1 MSADR
6 EITPDQLAVLQG
18 ALTDGIRELILA
30 GVSFPMTLEVTDSRG
45 ARIRFL
51 LSSPSEVV
59 IVESTTRGALS
70 LPFAMAFRSHTK
82 LAIGDLALTTP
93 SEVPSPASALN

>member
-1 MSADR
+1 MTADR

-18 ALTDGIRELILA
+18 ALTDGIRDLILA
-30 GVSFPMTLEVTDSRG
+30 GVTFPMTLELTDSRG

-51 LSSPSEVV
+51 LSSPSEVE

-70 LPFAMAFRSHTK
+70 LPFAMRFQSHTK
-82 LAIGDLALTTP
+82 VATGDLALTP
-93 SEVPSPASALN
+93 PLSALN